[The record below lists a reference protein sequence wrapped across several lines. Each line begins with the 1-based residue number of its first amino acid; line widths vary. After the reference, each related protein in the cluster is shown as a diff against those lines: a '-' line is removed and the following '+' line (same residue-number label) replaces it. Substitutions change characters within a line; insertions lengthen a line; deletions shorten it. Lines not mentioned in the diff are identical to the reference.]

1 MTAEAPRGHLLRI
14 LGVVFGVA
22 VALGNTIGAGILR
35 SPSAIATGV
44 ESVGIILAL
53 WFAGALHAALDANLF
68 VEMGTALPKV
78 GGPYVYARRALG
90 DVPGLVVGWS
100 IWCSKLAG
108 IAAGAVSF
116 ANFFAILVPAA
127 EPRQAGIAVAIQ
139 LVLYGANVLGL
150 REGRAL
156 QEATSFLKAGALLA
170 FAIVAVFAVPAKAA
184 SVLPSPQ
191 TALTWIGIATAYQ
204 LIRGAYSGWD
214 APLYFLEESQA
225 PSKTLP
231 RALFFGLLVTSS
243 LYVLVNAALLY
254 ALGVHGVAASA
265 LPFMTV
271 LQKAAGSFASALF
284 AIGAMIT
291 VLSMANANIMSNPR
305 VLLALSRD
313 HLLPHQLG
321 FVNAGG
327 SPQLALLMT
336 AMGSIALAAT
346 GSFIFV
352 FGLIGTLDTV
362 AGVIVIIAFF
372 ALRRREPN
380 LARPF
385 RAIGYPALPILALA
399 IELFL
404 LVLFNAADRRGF
416 LAVIVLSALCVPL
429 AWIARR
435 NRLDRSVRHETGS

>member
-1 MTAEAPRGHLLRI
+1 MQPDASRGHLLRI
-14 LGVVFGVA
+14 LGVAFGVA

-35 SPSAIATGV
+35 SPSAIATSV
-44 ESVGIILAL
+44 ESAGIILAL
-53 WFAGALHAALDANLF
+53 WCAGALHAALDANLV

-78 GGPYVYARRALG
+78 GGLYVYARRALG
-90 DVPGLVVGWS
+90 DVPGLIVGWS
-100 IWCSKLAG
+100 IWCSKVAG

-127 EPRQAGIAVAIQ
+127 EPRQAGIAIAVQ

-170 FAIVAVFAVPAKAA
+170 FALVAVFAVPAQAA
-184 SVLPSPQ
+184 AVLPSPK
-191 TALTWIGIATAYQ
+191 TAITWTGIAIAYQ

-214 APLYFLEESQA
+214 APVYFLEESQS

-231 RALFFGLLVTSS
+231 RALFAALLLTSF
-243 LYVLVNAALLY
+243 LYITVNAALLY
-254 ALGVHGVAASA
+254 ALGVHGVAATV

-271 LQKAAGSFASALF
+271 LTRAVGSWASVFFAV
-284 AIGAMIT
+284 GAMIT

-327 SPQLALLMT
+327 SPQIALLMT
-336 AMGSIALAAT
+336 ALGSLALAAT
-346 GSFIFV
+346 GSFAFV

-362 AGVIVIIAFF
+362 AGVLVIIAFF
-372 ALRRREPN
+372 ALRRRAPE
-380 LARPF
+380 LERPF
-385 RAIGYPALPILALA
+385 RAIGYPVLPILALV

-435 NRLDRSVRHETGS
+435 NRLDRRMPHETRS